1 MHWITPGEPSARS
14 QKGFT
19 VFPRLSKI
27 KTKQNKTNK
36 KPQKNSGYYK
46 AVLPWSDPRVHDEPH
61 TTKML
66 ARKDEKKH
74 VAFKG
79 WSKPYVSGL
88 QSAFIEITTIAY

>member
-36 KPQKNSGYYK
+36 KPQKK
-46 AVLPWSDPRVHDEPH
+46 TVA
-61 TTKML
+61 TTKQCYLDPIPEYMMNHTPL
-66 ARKDEKKH
+66 RC
-74 VAFKG
+74 
-79 WSKPYVSGL
+79 
-88 QSAFIEITTIAY
+88 

>member
-1 MHWITPGEPSARS
+1 MHTAKKVLQCFHIWAR
-14 QKGFT
+14 
-19 VFPRLSKI
+19 L
-27 KTKQNKTNK
+27 KQNRTEQTK